1 MGTGARLAGSSP
13 PKPPPFPRPRRADSE
28 DLEVVAGGCQNLRE
42 LCVEGNP
49 VAKVRKFRENI
60 IASGERLQL
69 IDNHRVTDREREFIL
84 RLKIRALKR
93 TP

>member
-1 MGTGARLAGSSP
+1 M
-13 PKPPPFPRPRRADSE
+13 
-28 DLEVVAGGCQNLRE
+28 AGGCQNLRE